1 MGVPCH
7 RSRLTRRLTR
17 GDSLLVG
24 VGQQTDIQ
32 TRQKACVGPW
42 NHLIEQMGVGHSEST
57 PVESGAAMSTPDASS
72 DTETGSHTLSEAVRP
87 SRVG

>member
-7 RSRLTRRLTR
+7 RSRLTRRPTR
-17 GDSLLVG
+17 DDSLLAG
-24 VGQQTDIQ
+24 VGQQADIQ

-42 NHLIEQMGVGHSEST
+42 NHLIEPIGVGHSEST
-57 PVESGAAMSTPDASS
+57 PAESGADVSTTDTSS
-72 DTETGSHTLSEAVRP
+72 DTETGSPTLSEAVRP